1 MKKTWL
7 LILLVSFQLLEAQT
21 TQDTINNPY
30 WIHMMGDR
38 GINIKT
44 TKRAYDLYFSNK
56 LKVKGSGYKQFERW
70 YNHWKLK
77 VNADGS
83 FPAPDRT
90 MQEMKKYF
98 RNNLTPRSATGA
110 WTSMGPSFNAN
121 LTYSGAFPHAGVGR
135 VNTVAFHNTNPNIIY
150 AGTPQ
155 GGFWFTTDK
164 GINWSSSNDN
174 LTMTSLGI
182 SDIAYIPGT
191 TDSVILIGT
200 GDKNANDA
208 DGIGAWRSTNGGL
221 TFSNSSNGIGNKTVS
236 RFAMNS
242 LRNSTI
248 YAAVQDGIYVSYDK
262 GLNWTKRVSAGNFYF
277 KDIVYCPGDTS
288 TIYAAR
294 FRDFSNSAAFYRST
308 DAGVTWN
315 IVNTGFNA
323 QAKNRLEIGVTEVN
337 PNIVYVVASTTDS
350 SNLEAF
356 YKSSNKGASFVERLN
371 GNSFNILGG
380 NINGGD
386 RRGQG
391 FFDLTIVCSPS
402 DSNFVLVG
410 GIQIFRSLNGGSS
423 WTASS
428 SWRSEGGTAY
438 VHADIHHLKRNP
450 LNNEIWVG
458 SDGGVDFTT
467 NNGNSYTSRN
477 NGLTI
482 GQIYNLGVSQRSK
495 TRFISGFQDD
505 GTKVGSTPTNWIARL
520 GGDGMQCEISNFDT
534 AVMFANVQY
543 GDLHRSTNHGATFT
557 DIAVPGAPGPWAAPC
572 HLHPRLNDIMV
583 VLYRNA
589 NISTN
594 IVTAATPTFTAFTTG
609 ETDDGSALRFS
620 NVNDSLVF
628 MGWDDGVFRQAN
640 ILASPIT
647 VQTMT
652 NPNGN
657 NIIRDI
663 ETSYNNENVVYC
675 VAGNRAYRSANRGAT
690 WTNISG
696 STLPDIPLY
705 SIVIDKNS
713 PEGLYVG
720 TDAGVFYKDSL
731 MANWVFYNDGMAKG
745 SEIRDLEIVYD
756 TVCSDRSV
764 IYAATYGRGLWK
776 GDLRISETQ
785 PKPDFT
791 IPASSCRTLPVQITN
806 TTTSIINNGATTN
819 YEWSITP
826 STFSFSGA
834 TNSNSVNPIVI
845 FDAVGTYNITLKARK
860 PYGGF
865 CTTTKTNI
873 ITINNNGSLTL
884 KTTNDTTICPG
895 DSVLVSLGGMQNY
908 NYTPT
913 TNVAKF
919 NDSFAYLNPTVNTN
933 YMIIGDINGACL
945 DTAYVNVKMKAS
957 PPITMTGATS
967 FCDGDSSLISFT
979 AVDTAYWFPTT
990 GITNVTPTSKSLKIS
1005 TSNIYNIRLVKA
1017 GLCDV
1022 KLQIPIL
1029 VKTIPAFSLSKS
1041 YNQTMCVGAN
1051 MLVDE
1056 QNSIPIPGLAWS
1068 PTTGVT
1074 DLGANSFRF
1083 SPTVT
1088 TKYMLRTTDTNYCA
1102 KTRDSINFV
1111 MVPGLT
1117 LNVSGPSS
1125 VCIQDSIYLN
1135 ATGAD
1140 SIKWSPSLHLDK
1152 DFGGLVK
1159 CKPMAAANVNYTI
1172 TGITGPC
1179 TASTTKTITVGPTP
1193 ITLNVAG
1200 NTSTCLGST
1209 FNLIV
1214 SGADTV
1220 KWSPANLV
1228 SNEFAKSVR
1237 VSTNTST
1244 TVRVSG
1250 ETNGCR
1256 DTIDIPLTIR
1266 PIPTILATKSVVSPI
1281 CPGEKVTIRTVGGV
1295 NYQIDPIYNVS
1306 KPKPDSFIVSPNQ
1319 TTKYYL
1325 FGTNSF
1331 GCQGK
1336 DSLIIDVSPNPTI
1349 TINPTLTTIKKGDSF
1364 NITATGGSQ
1373 YEWTPSKY
1381 IKGSNQQASILVK
1394 PDSDI
1399 VYTVLVTNIE
1409 GCKSKGISIV
1419 YVQQNPNPP
1428 SSINSSLL
1436 ANILIYPNP
1445 AQNEINIEGV
1455 EPLKASIYAI
1465 FGALIKDFEQ
1475 YELIQKI
1482 NVEDL
1487 ASGNYL
1493 LSIETKSG
1501 QKKITKIEINK

>member
-7 LILLVSFQLLEAQT
+7 LILLLASLMMDAQS
-21 TQDTINNPY
+21 TQDTIDNPY
-30 WIHMMGDR
+30 WIQLMGDR
-38 GINIKT
+38 GININT

-56 LKVKGSGYKQFERW
+56 PKVKGSGYKQFERW
-70 YNHWKLK
+70 YHNWSLK

-110 WTSMGPSFNAN
+110 WTSIGPSYNAT
-121 LTYSGAFPHAGVGR
+121 LSYSPSFPHAGVGR

-150 AGTPQ
+150 AGAPQ
-155 GGFWFTTDK
+155 GGFWYTTDK
-164 GINWSSSNDN
+164 GLNWNTSTDN
-174 LTMTSLGI
+174 LTFQSLGV
-182 SDIAYIPGT
+182 SDIVFIPGSP
-191 TDSVILIGT
+191 DSVILIAT
-200 GDKNANDA
+200 GDRDANVA
-208 DGIGAWRSTNGGL
+208 NGIGVWRSTNGGQSF
-221 TFSNSSNGIGNKTVS
+221 TNSNTGIGNQTVNM
-236 RFAMNS
+236 FALNPDK
-242 LRNSTI
+242 NSTI
-248 YAAVQDGIYVSYDK
+248 FAAADNGIYVSYNS
-262 GLNWTKRVSAGNFYF
+262 GVSWTQRSSLTSF
-277 KDIVYCPGDTS
+277 KDIKYCPGDTM
-288 TIYAAR
+288 TLYATR
-294 FRDFSNSAAFYRST
+294 SGNFYRST
-308 DAGVTWN
+308 DAGAAWTQVS
-315 IVNTGFNA
+315 TGFNA
-323 QAKNRLEIGVTEVN
+323 TAKNRLAIGVTAAN
-337 PNIVYVVASTTDS
+337 PNIVYIVASATT
-350 SNLEAF
+350 NKLEAF
-356 YKSSNKGASFVERLN
+356 YKSSNKGANFTQRIN
-371 GNSFNILGG
+371 GSTFNILGG
-380 NINGGD
+380 DNDGMD
-386 RRGQG
+386 TRGQG
-391 FFDLTIVCSPS
+391 WYDLCIIGSPT

-410 GIQIFRSLNGGSS
+410 GINIFKTSNGGTS
-423 WTASS
+423 WTPSAS
-428 SWRSEGGTAY
+428 WKSEGGTAY
-438 VHADIHHLKRNP
+438 VHADIHYFSRNP
-450 LNNEIWVG
+450 LNSEIWVG

-467 NNGNSYTSRN
+467 NNGTSYTSRN

-482 GQIYNLGVSQRSK
+482 GQIYNLGVSQKSK

-534 AVMFANVQY
+534 TVLFGNVQY
-543 GDLHRSTNHGATFT
+543 GDLHRSKNNGLSFS
-557 DIAVPGAPGPWAAPC
+557 DIAVPGSPGPWAAPC

-583 VLYRNA
+583 VLYKNA

-652 NPNGN
+652 NPNGG

-663 ETSYNNENVVYC
+663 ETSYNNDNVVYC
-675 VAGNRAYRSANRGAT
+675 VAGNRVYRSANRGNT
-690 WTNISG
+690 WNDIS
-696 STLPDIPLY
+696 SNLPVIPMH
-705 SIVIDKNS
+705 SIVLDKNS

-720 TDAGVFYKDSL
+720 TDAGVYYKDSL
-731 MANWVFYNDGMAKG
+731 TSNWTFYNTGMATG

-785 PKPDFT
+785 PNPNFT
-791 IPASSCRTLPVQITN
+791 IPATSCVTLPVQITN

-819 YEWSITP
+819 YEWTISP
-826 STFSFSGA
+826 NTFTYSGA
-834 TNSNSVNPIVI
+834 TNSNSVNPIVT
-845 FDAVGTYNITLKARK
+845 FNAVGTYTITLRARK

-865 CTTTKTNI
+865 CTITKANVI
-873 ITINNNGSLTL
+873 SINNNGSLTL

-895 DSVLVSLGGMQNY
+895 DSVFVSLGGMQNY

-919 NDSFAYLNPTVNTN
+919 NDSFAYLNPIVNTN

-957 PPITMTGATS
+957 PAFTMSGATI
-967 FCDGDSSLISFT
+967 FCDKDSSLISFT
-979 AVDTAYWFPTT
+979 AVDTAYWSPTT
-990 GITNVTPTSKSLKIS
+990 GITDVSPTSKSLKIS
-1005 TSNIYNIRLVKA
+1005 SPNIYNVRLVKA

-1029 VKTIPAFSLSKS
+1029 VKPIPDFSLSKP
-1041 YNQTMCVGAN
+1041 YNQTMCIGAN

-1056 QNSIPIPGLAWS
+1056 QNSIPSLAWTPAS
-1068 PTTGVT
+1068 GVT
-1074 DLGANSFRF
+1074 VLGPNSFRF
-1083 SPTVT
+1083 SPTTT
-1088 TKYMLRTTDTNYCA
+1088 TKYMLRTTDTTFCS
-1102 KTRDSINFV
+1102 KTRDSINFT

-1125 VCIQDSIYLN
+1125 VCILDSIYLYAN
-1135 ATGAD
+1135 GAD
-1140 SIKWSPSLHLDK
+1140 SIKWSPSQHLDK
-1152 DFGGLVK
+1152 DFGGVVK

-1193 ITLNVAG
+1193 ITLNVVG

-1228 SNEFAKSVR
+1228 SNEFSKSVR
-1237 VSTNTST
+1237 VSSNTST
-1244 TVRVSG
+1244 TMRVSG

-1256 DTIDIPLTIR
+1256 DTIDVPLTIR

-1281 CPGEKVTIRTVGGV
+1281 CPGDKVTVRAEGGLI
-1295 NYQIDPIYNVS
+1295 YQIDPIYNTS
-1306 KPKPDSFIVSPNQ
+1306 KPKPDSFVVSPNV
-1319 TTKYYL
+1319 TTKYFIY
-1325 FGTNSF
+1325 GTNSF

-1336 DSLIIDVSPNPTI
+1336 DSIIIDVHPSPNI
-1349 TINPTLTTIKKGDSF
+1349 SINPTLTTINKGDSF

-1373 YEWTPSKY
+1373 FVWTPNKY
-1381 IKGSNQQASILVK
+1381 IIGSNLNSSILVK
-1394 PDSDI
+1394 PDSNI
-1399 VYTVLVTNIE
+1399 VYSVLVTNIE
-1409 GCKSKGISIV
+1409 GCNTKGISIV
-1419 YVQQNPNPP
+1419 YVKQNPNPP
-1428 SSINSSLL
+1428 SSINSSML

-1445 AQNEINIEGV
+1445 AQNEINIEGI
-1455 EPLKASIYAI
+1455 EPLKASIYSI
-1465 FGALIKDFEQ
+1465 SGALIKDFDH
-1475 YELIQKI
+1475 YELNQKI

-1501 QKKITKIEINK
+1501 QKNITKIELTK